1 MEKNGENIFMAYK
14 KAAEAVE
21 KLDFWQDKMTAW
33 QMVADFCRD
42 KDNCAL
48 ENKPARDT
56 VLFWT
61 YNNMAALAAENNPDI
76 SLAVEYYQ
84 DSLTWA
90 QRPYD
95 RIVVYRKIADL
106 YKQAG
111 EVSAWLDT
119 VKKII
124 QNEEDIAEITALI
137 ELARQSSN
145 PTVKKS
151 YLKKAWAR
159 AECSS
164 AAEGRECRMI
174 SELLDGAAREMRTSR
189 YQRPSY
195 PGPDYER
202 RV

>member
-1 MEKNGENIFMAYK
+1 
-14 KAAEAVE
+14 
-21 KLDFWQDKMTAW
+21 MTAW

-61 YNNMAALAAENNPDI
+61 YNNMAALAAENNPDV

-84 DSLTWA
+84 NSLAWA

-119 VKKII
+119 VKKLSK
-124 QNEEDIAEITALI
+124 TRKTLPK
-137 ELARQSSN
+137 L
-145 PTVKKS
+145 P
-151 YLKKAWAR
+151 
-159 AECSS
+159 
-164 AAEGRECRMI
+164 
-174 SELLDGAAREMRTSR
+174 
-189 YQRPSY
+189 P
-195 PGPDYER
+195 
-202 RV
+202 